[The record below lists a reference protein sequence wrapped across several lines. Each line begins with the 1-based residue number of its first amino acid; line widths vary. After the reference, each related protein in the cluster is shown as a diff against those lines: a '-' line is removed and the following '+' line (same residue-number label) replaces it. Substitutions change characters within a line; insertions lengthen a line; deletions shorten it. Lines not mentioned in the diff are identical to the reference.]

1 MSTILSD
8 EKIKVGIADD
18 HEIFRKGI
26 KLALSTR
33 PDVKILWEAEN
44 GKELINKINTKKPD
58 VIIMDIRMPEMDG
71 IEVLKMLR
79 TKYEDIKIIIL
90 TTFEDEQ
97 MISGMMEMGANAYL
111 AKNTHPDEI
120 YEAILTCMKD
130 DFYFNRLVNN
140 ALIGKISTKQKVS
153 RMPPKFKE
161 NELKIL
167 KLLGEDKNTEEIS
180 RLIFLSPR
188 TIEAIRQNMK
198 TKVSAKTIAGLV
210 MYGIRN
216 NLIN

>member
-44 GKELINKINTKKPD
+44 GKELINKINPKKPD
-58 VIIMDIRMPEMDG
+58 VIIMDIHMPEMDG
-71 IEVLKMLR
+71 IEALKMLR
-79 TKYEDIKIIIL
+79 TKYEEIKFIIL
-90 TTFEDEQ
+90 TTFEDEK
-97 MISGMMEMGANAYL
+97 MISGIMEMGANAYL

-120 YEAILTCMKD
+120 YEAILTCIKD

-140 ALIGKISTKQKVS
+140 ALIGKIRTRKTVS
-153 RMPPKFKE
+153 LMPPKFSE

-180 RLIFLSPR
+180 RLIFLGPR

-198 TKVSAKTIAGLV
+198 TKVSAKTITGLV